1 MEEKGRLMNMAN
13 AAGIF
18 HRYLMI
24 LQYIPRYPASITTPV
39 LLSRLEVHG
48 IQLTERSLQRDLSER
63 LSLYFPLICDDTSR
77 PFHWSLDRH
86 YQLVIVGEG
95 VSHVKPFEPK

>member
-1 MEEKGRLMNMAN
+1 MAN

-24 LQYIPRYPASITTPV
+24 LQYIPRYPASNA
-39 LLSRLEVHG
+39 
-48 IQLTERSLQRDLSER
+48 
-63 LSLYFPLICDDTSR
+63 SR